1 MDPITLAA
9 QRFRREWQA
18 FWSPPP
24 GHERSGPNAL
34 RVRTGPADRR
44 DWLKTLRWM
53 EWQPDNRHPF
63 VVVEAPFTGEAAYVE
78 AIAER
83 LDRDLATLR
92 EGLAEDGLA
101 LPPLAPSTGP
111 IDEAALRRR
120 LVEAGRTAAGVLAGV
135 VVVLAPARV
144 DHAAAYRDLIA
155 RLMTVSNGT
164 TLRLAVL
171 DVPGSDLDALLPGSA
186 RFEIDQAALLDS
198 LKQIGG
204 GGAPPAAERQ
214 PKLAP
219 QQKDAVERAL
229 GRKIASEDA
238 GASLRRLLLDGGKA
252 MQDGA
257 FKLAVR
263 KLRAARMLCHL
274 SGLAQEEAAA
284 SIALGSAA
292 TAAGDPRA
300 ALAAFRQGKAL
311 ALAAGH
317 RLLGAHAALGEAG
330 VLLAA
335 KRLADAREA
344 YAEVARLGEEA
355 PALVLEA
362 MRMHGECSRLEGQP
376 ALARWTWED
385 ALAFA
390 ESLDP
395 GVRRTTS
402 YAAVGAALAE
412 LLRKVGRP
420 VEALATEQRVLRL
433 GTTVKEALA

>member
-24 GHERSGPNAL
+24 GHERSGPRAL

-63 VVVEAPFTGEAAYVE
+63 VVVEASFAGEAAYVE

-83 LDRDLATLR
+83 LERDLAALR
-92 EGLAEDGLA
+92 DGLAKDGLA
-101 LPPLAPSTGP
+101 LPPLPPARGP
-111 IDEAALRRR
+111 VDQAALRKR
-120 LVEAGRTAAGVLAGV
+120 LAEAGRTAAGVLDGL
-135 VVVLAPARV
+135 VVVLAPAQV
-144 DHAAAYRDLIA
+144 EQASAYRDLVG
-155 RLMTVSNGT
+155 RLVPVSNGT
-164 TLRLAVL
+164 TLRLAAL
-171 DVPGSDLDALLPGSA
+171 EVPGSDLAALLPGEA
-186 RFEIDQAALLDS
+186 RFEVDQAALLDS
-198 LKQIGG
+198 LRQLGG
-204 GGAPPAAERQ
+204 DGTPAPTEGQ

-219 QQKDAVERAL
+219 RQKDAVERAL

-257 FKLAVR
+257 FKRAVR
-263 KLRAARMLCHL
+263 KLRAARMLCHV
-274 SGLAQEEAAA
+274 SGLDQEEAAA

-311 ALAAGH
+311 ALAAGR

-335 KRLADAREA
+335 KRLAEAREA
-344 YAEVARLGEEA
+344 YAAAANLGQEA

-362 MRMHGECSRLEGQP
+362 MRMHGECSRLEGHP
-376 ALARWTWED
+376 ALAKRTWED

-390 ESLDP
+390 QSLDP
-395 GVRRTTS
+395 GVRKTTS
-402 YAAVGAALAE
+402 YAAVGASLVE
-412 LLRKVGRP
+412 LLRTAGRP
-420 VEALATEQRVLRL
+420 AEALATELRVQQL
-433 GTTVKEALA
+433 GAAEKAISA

>member
-1 MDPITLAA
+1 MDSITLA
-9 QRFRREWQA
+9 
-18 FWSPPP
+18 
-24 GHERSGPNAL
+24 
-34 RVRTGPADRR
+34 
-44 DWLKTLRWM
+44 
-53 EWQPDNRHPF
+53 
-63 VVVEAPFTGEAAYVE
+63 
-78 AIAER
+78 
-83 LDRDLATLR
+83 
-92 EGLAEDGLA
+92 
-101 LPPLAPSTGP
+101 
-111 IDEAALRRR
+111 
-120 LVEAGRTAAGVLAGV
+120 
-135 VVVLAPARV
+135 
-144 DHAAAYRDLIA
+144 
-155 RLMTVSNGT
+155 
-164 TLRLAVL
+164 
-171 DVPGSDLDALLPGSA
+171 ALLPGSA

-204 GGAPPAAERQ
+204 GGAPPSAERQ

-274 SGLAQEEAAA
+274 SGLEQEEAAA

-292 TAAGDPRA
+292 TAAGDSRA
-300 ALAAFRQGKAL
+300 ALAAFRHGKAL

-335 KRLADAREA
+335 KRLAEAREA
-344 YAEVARLGEEA
+344 YAEVARLGEAA
-355 PALVLEA
+355 PALVIEA

-376 ALARWTWED
+376 ALAKRTWED

-390 ESLDP
+390 ESLEP
-395 GVRRTTS
+395 GARRTTS

-412 LLRKVGRP
+412 LLRKAGRP
-420 VEALATEQRVLRL
+420 AEALATEQRVLQL
-433 GTTVKEALA
+433 GTTVKDASA

>member
-9 QRFRREWQA
+9 ERFRRQWQA

-24 GHERSGPNAL
+24 GHERRGPPAL
-34 RVRTGPADRR
+34 RVRTGPSDRK
-44 DWLKTLRWM
+44 DWLKALRWM

-63 VVVEAPFTGEAAYVE
+63 VVVEAPFTGEKAYVA

-83 LDRDLATLR
+83 LEHDLAALR
-92 EGLAEDGLA
+92 DGLA
-101 LPPLAPSTGP
+101 QDGLTLPPLASSQGP
-111 IDEAALRRR
+111 IDEARLRRR
-120 LVEAGRTAAGVLAGV
+120 LVEAGQTVAGVLDGL

-144 DHAAAYRDLIA
+144 DQAPAYRDLIA
-155 RLMTVSNGT
+155 RLVPASNGT
-164 TLRLAVL
+164 TLRLAAL
-171 DVPGSDLDALLPGSA
+171 DVPGSDLVALLPEGA
-186 RFEIDQAALLDS
+186 RFEVDQAALLDA
-198 LKQIGG
+198 LKQMGG
-204 GGAPPAAERQ
+204 DGAPAPADGR

-219 QQKDAVERAL
+219 HQKDAVERAL
-229 GRKIASEDA
+229 GRKIASEDT

-274 SGLAQEEAAA
+274 SGLGQEEAAA

-292 TAAGDPRA
+292 HAAGDPRA
-300 ALAAFRQGKAL
+300 ALAAFRQGKSL

-335 KRLADAREA
+335 KRLAEARDV

-355 PALVLEA
+355 SALVLEA
-362 MRMHGECSRLEGQP
+362 MRMHGECSRLEGHP
-376 ALARWTWED
+376 ALARRAWED

-390 ESLDP
+390 ESLEP

-402 YAAVGAALAE
+402 YAAAGASLAE
-412 LLRKVGRP
+412 LLRNAGRP
-420 VEALATEQRVLRL
+420 AEALATELRVQQL
-433 GTTVKEALA
+433 GATGKSGSA

>member
-1 MDPITLAA
+1 
-9 QRFRREWQA
+9 
-18 FWSPPP
+18 
-24 GHERSGPNAL
+24 
-34 RVRTGPADRR
+34 
-44 DWLKTLRWM
+44 M

-83 LDRDLATLR
+83 LERDVAALR
-92 EGLAEDGLA
+92 EGLAEDGVA
-101 LPPLAPSTGP
+101 LPPLAPSKGP

-120 LVEAGRTAAGVLAGV
+120 LMEAGRAAAGVLDGL

-144 DHAAAYRDLIA
+144 EQVAAYRDVVA
-155 RLMTVSNGT
+155 RLAPVSNGT
-164 TLRLAVL
+164 TLRLAAL
-171 DVPGSDLDALLPGSA
+171 DVPGSELAALLPGEA
-186 RFEIDQAALLDS
+186 RFEVDQAALLDA
-198 LKQIGG
+198 LKQLGG
-204 GGAPPAAERQ
+204 DGAPAPTGGQ

-219 QQKDAVERAL
+219 RQKDAVERAL
-229 GRKIASEDA
+229 GRKIPSEDA

-263 KLRAARMLCHL
+263 KLRAARMLCHV
-274 SGLAQEEAAA
+274 SGLEQEEAAA

-292 TAAGDPRA
+292 NAAGDPRA

-330 VLLAA
+330 VLLTA
-335 KRLADAREA
+335 KRLAEAREA
-344 YAEVARLGEEA
+344 YAAAASLGEDA

-362 MRMHGECSRLEGQP
+362 MRMHGECSRLEGHP
-376 ALARWTWED
+376 ALATRTWED

-390 ESLDP
+390 QSLDP
-395 GVRRTTS
+395 GVRKTTS
-402 YAAVGAALAE
+402 YAAVGASLVE
-412 LLRKVGRP
+412 LLRTTGRAA
-420 VEALATEQRVLRL
+420 EALATELRVLQL
-433 GTTVKEALA
+433 GATEKAISA